1 MARDWRDTDRQAALL
16 FRRIAMGLAIIACL
30 GAFFLWRTDNP
41 RLVRLRAAVTDAAS
55 PMIEWTSAPVRGA
68 TEMAEGLSDF
78 RRVHEQ
84 NRELRREVERLA
96 AWREVARQLE
106 QENSRLR
113 ALNNVRLVAKPS
125 FVTAE
130 IIADSGG
137 PYAQTSLV
145 NVGSRNGVVDG
156 DAAVDGS
163 GLVGRLVGVG
173 ESSARV
179 MHITDF
185 NSRVPVLLRPSGRSA
200 IVVGDNTDAPALSF
214 LSSMEGVSLGDYVF
228 TSGDGGVY
236 PSGLPVGRIVALGE
250 RGGKIRPAAEFD
262 RLEFVRILRY
272 RPPEGPEGEGGVV
285 SRRALTQD
293 DPIESADSPELAETL
308 EEASDVLID

>member
-1 MARDWRDTDRQAALL
+1 LARDWRDTDRQAALL
-16 FRRIAMGLAIIACL
+16 FRRLALGLAVIACVT
-30 GAFFLWRTDNP
+30 AFFLWRTDNP
-41 RLVRLRAAVTDAAS
+41 RLSRLRAAITDAAS
-55 PMIEWTSAPVRGA
+55 PMVEWTSTPIRGA
-68 TEMAEGLSDF
+68 TDLFEDF
-78 RRVHEQ
+78 GDYRRVHEQ

-106 QENSRLR
+106 QENARLR
-113 ALNNVRLVAKPS
+113 ALNNVRLVSKPS

-137 PYAQTSLV
+137 PYAQTSVV
-145 NVGSRNGVVDG
+145 NVGTRNGVRDG

-173 ESSARV
+173 ERSGRV

-185 NSRVPVLLRPSGRSA
+185 NSRVPVIVRPSGRTA

-214 LSSMEGVSLGDYVF
+214 LSSLEGVSLGDYIV

-236 PSGLPVGRIVALGE
+236 PEGVPLGRIVALGE
-250 RGGKIRPAAEFD
+250 RAGKIRPAAEFD

-272 RPPEGPEGEGGVV
+272 RPPPGPEDEGGIVTHRETPAENQV
-285 SRRALTQD
+285 EAESAEAAEGVADALTD
-293 DPIESADSPELAETL
+293 
-308 EEASDVLID
+308 

>member
-1 MARDWRDTDRQAALL
+1 LARDWRDTDKQAALL
-16 FRRIAMGLAIIACL
+16 FRRMALGLAVIACL
-30 GAFFLWRTDNP
+30 TAFFLWRTDNP
-41 RLVRLRAAVTDAAS
+41 RLSRLRAAITDAAS
-55 PMIEWTSAPVRGA
+55 PMVEWTSSPIRGA
-68 TEMAEGLSDF
+68 TQIFEDF
-78 RRVHEQ
+78 GDYRRVHEQ

-106 QENSRLR
+106 QENARLR
-113 ALNNVRLVAKPS
+113 ALNNVRLAPPPS

-137 PYAQTSLV
+137 PYAQTSVV
-145 NVGSRNGVVDG
+145 NVGTRNGVQDG

-173 ESSARV
+173 ERSGRV

-185 NSRVPVLLRPSGRSA
+185 NSRVPVIVRPSGRTA

-214 LSSMEGVSLGDYVF
+214 LSSLEGVSLGDSVV

-236 PSGLPVGRIVALGE
+236 TAGVPVGRIVALGE

-272 RPPEGPEGEGGVV
+272 RPPPGPEDEGGVV
-285 SRRALTQD
+285 SRRAPQPGD
-293 DPIESADSPELAETL
+293 REVESAEPAEGVNDALT
-308 EEASDVLID
+308 D